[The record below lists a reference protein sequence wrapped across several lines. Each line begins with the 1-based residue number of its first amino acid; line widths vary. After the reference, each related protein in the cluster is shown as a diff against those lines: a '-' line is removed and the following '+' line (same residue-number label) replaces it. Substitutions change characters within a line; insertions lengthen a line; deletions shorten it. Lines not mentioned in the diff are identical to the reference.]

1 MVFLIV
7 LGLLSFAAAPL
18 LLAIYIIDILELSL
32 FAGDTIIIIVLI
44 LQVSVIAQFCY
55 YVSII
60 K

>member
-1 MVFLIV
+1 MMFLIV

-18 LLAIYIIDILELSL
+18 LLAIYIIDRLDLSL

-44 LQVSVIAQFCY
+44 LQFSVIAQFCY